1 MLCLPNMGMVVWL
14 RKTSEINDGED
25 FVRNFSTLSERRWS
39 QTSTATEWIA
49 SGDLLAVLGHL
60 SMFKLIREFLN
71 VHLKNV
77 VVKKWKIEKC
87 RKINFPERLQL

>member
-1 MLCLPNMGMVVWL
+1 MLCLPNMGTVVWL

-49 SGDLLAVLGHL
+49 SCDLLAVLGNL

-71 VHLKNV
+71 VHFQKC
-77 VVKKWKIEKC
+77 C
-87 RKINFPERLQL
+87 RKKMENRKVS